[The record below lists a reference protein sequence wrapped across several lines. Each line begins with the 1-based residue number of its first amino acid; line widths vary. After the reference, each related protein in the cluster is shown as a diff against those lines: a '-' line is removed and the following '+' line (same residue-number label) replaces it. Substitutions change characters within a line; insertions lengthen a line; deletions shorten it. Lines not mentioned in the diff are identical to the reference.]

1 MKNAAG
7 GRDRTG
13 HTMPDQPAQQLP
25 RNAYVSRAWF
35 ERERSELF
43 GRCWTYAGVAQD
55 LAMSGDY
62 VTVSAGDYPLM
73 VLRDESGTLR
83 AFHNLCRHR
92 GTELVEGSGRLERA
106 RISCP
111 YHRWTYDLDGSLR
124 AVPMRARC
132 FADLDT
138 DAYSLHPAAI
148 GELGGLIF
156 VNPDPHADFVVW
168 QAGLE
173 SVLWPHRFERMSAGL
188 ELTYEI
194 HCNWKVF
201 LENAIDG
208 YHLAYLHSETLGGPR
223 VDGNVWDVH
232 GRHLVWYSTET
243 GRRTCLPEAVA
254 RAGRDSDRLPID
266 GAETGEYGGVFV
278 LFPNT
283 IVTATPTEL
292 IVSRLDAV
300 TADLT
305 RLHTRVWGR
314 KGGAWTRLL
323 SGENVEDMPG
333 YDPVSGLFRLSCLE
347 QHPLEIGD
355 FHWEDVWICEKLQ
368 RSLRSPAYRC
378 GRLAAGAGAEAPL
391 EFFQRNVLDYLTLVL
406 GSTPGRPVAP
416 TAEAVPGGG

>member
-1 MKNAAG
+1 MVLSDARRRAARLGFKPLTVTVLVALLTATLLDWYWPWGLLFLYWVVVGLRQREAFLIERIAKERNPILYWCINGLWAGSASGRCTRIWPGGWPRRGSGEGAAFARSMDTEHAMKNAAD
-7 GRDRTG
+7 GRGRIG
-13 HTMPDQPAQQLP
+13 HTMPDRPAQRLP
-25 RNAYVSRAWF
+25 RDAYVSRAWF
-35 ERERSELF
+35 ERERRDLF
-43 GRCWTYAGVAQD
+43 GHCWICAGAARD

-62 VTVSAGDYPLM
+62 VTVTAGDYPLM

-106 RISCP
+106 RIACP

-138 DAYSLHPAAI
+138 DAYSLLPAAI

-156 VNPDPHADFVVW
+156 VNPNPRADFAAW
-168 QAGLE
+168 QADLE

-223 VDGNVWDVH
+223 ADRNVWDVH

-243 GRRTCLPEAVA
+243 GRKTCLPEGVA
-254 RAGRDSDRLPID
+254 
-266 GAETGEYGGVFV
+266 T
-278 LFPNT
+278 
-283 IVTATPTEL
+283 
-292 IVSRLDAV
+292 
-300 TADLT
+300 
-305 RLHTRVWGR
+305 GR
-314 KGGAWTRLL
+314 KR
-323 SGENVEDMPG
+323 
-333 YDPVSGLFRLSCLE
+333 
-347 QHPLEIGD
+347 
-355 FHWEDVWICEKLQ
+355 
-368 RSLRSPAYRC
+368 
-378 GRLAAGAGAEAPL
+378 
-391 EFFQRNVLDYLTLVL
+391 
-406 GSTPGRPVAP
+406 
-416 TAEAVPGGG
+416 